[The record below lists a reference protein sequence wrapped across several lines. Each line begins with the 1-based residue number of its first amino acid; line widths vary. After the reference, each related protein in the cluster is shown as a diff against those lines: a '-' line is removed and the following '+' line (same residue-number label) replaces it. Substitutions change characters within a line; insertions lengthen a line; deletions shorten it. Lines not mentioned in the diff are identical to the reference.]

1 MYFPPSQVITNLST
15 DGSTYETANDG
26 ISYSGFFWELKG
38 KARYTGKTPESR
50 NPGDQRLLIKII
62 GGKETGGGLRE
73 VNYFESSIP
82 DNIIQP
88 HGSISQYQFIN
99 DIKER
104 RIPLAIKLELTEFQ
118 KKRRSIKRFFLK
130 RNGSFE
136 YMEVNGITFN
146 SIAEKR
152 EYAWDL
158 YSYAQLR
165 WEINGEEFNVEKR
178 NKDRVFSI
186 ERNINKI
193 SIYNE
198 PWTGFSQYFNQN
210 YLQYYQGVKE
220 NRTTTGGKYKTK
232 NNKEYSG
239 SYHIH
244 PEKGPMVGAT
254 HVDTP
259 HEYLYPINSKIP
271 MDVTSSIQQ
280 STPSQDQYNMS
291 SSPNS
296 TFQGGGSSGGGG
308 Y

>member
-1 MYFPPSQVITNLST
+1 
-15 DGSTYETANDG
+15 STYETANDG

-259 HEYLYPINSKIP
+259 HEYLYPIN
-271 MDVTSSIQQ
+271 
-280 STPSQDQYNMS
+280 
-291 SSPNS
+291 
-296 TFQGGGSSGGGG
+296 
-308 Y
+308 